1 MEKKGNLEN
10 VYSYSIENLNRDNTL
25 EISFLLSEIARS
37 KRPHSYRG
45 EQDPKVL

>member
-1 MEKKGNLEN
+1 MKKKGNLEN
-10 VYSYSIENLNRDNTL
+10 IYSIENLNRDNTL

-37 KRPHSYRG
+37 ERPHSYRR